1 MNPSTQEIL
10 NSFED
15 LPTNNVIILPNNKN
29 IILAAQQASELT
41 VKDVEVVPS
50 VSVPQGIAALFAWEP
65 SGDFKA
71 TVQAMRENMDDVE
84 FAEITTA
91 TRSVE
96 IQGVKVKSGQ
106 VIGLLNGKLTSSGD
120 SLEEILLD
128 IVEKGHTPEHEL
140 ITLYYGEDLPANMA
154 NQLADRVS
162 EKYPDLEV
170 ELHEGGQP
178 HYQII
183 LSLE

>member
-1 MNPSTQEIL
+1 M
-10 NSFED
+10 
-15 LPTNNVIILPNNKN
+15 PTNKVIILPNNKN
-29 IILAAQQASELT
+29 IILAAQQATELT

-50 VSVPQGIAALFAWEP
+50 VSIPQGIAALFAWDP
-65 SGDFKA
+65 GGDLEG
-71 TVQAMRENMDDVE
+71 TVEAMRENMQDVQ

-96 IQGVKVKSGQ
+96 IQGVKVEAGQ
-106 VIGLLNGKLTSSGD
+106 VIGLLNGELTSSGD
-120 SLEEILLD
+120 SLESILFKILED
-128 IVEKGHTPEHEL
+128 GEASSHEL
-140 ITLYYGEDLPANMA
+140 ITLYHGEDLSASSA
-154 NQLADRVS
+154 NQLTDQVR

-183 LSLE
+183 LSIE